1 MDGASRR
8 SAIIDVIVVLVLA
21 VGLVLELAITGL
33 PAPDEGSVSTWRQV
47 LSTLATVGLIASL
60 LVRRRSPLVPL
71 AFAVV
76 AAVAAVGGPVDG
88 SVVLLA
94 SIALATYSAGAH
106 ADGRGGWIA
115 AAGVAVLVGVALFDP
130 DEPVETAGDVA
141 SVTFLVAGPWL
152 AGVALRERRGREAL
166 LEQRAEALRR
176 DRAAGEAAAV
186 AEERT
191 RIARELHDVVA
202 HAISVIVL
210 QARGA
215 RRSLDTDPGATR
227 TALGT
232 IDEVGTEALAEMRR
246 LVGIARAA
254 DERASLQPR
263 PGLAALDGLAD
274 QLRGAGMDV
283 AIERT
288 GDPDPLPPGLD
299 LAAFRIVQEALTNA
313 LAHGGHGPVLVTV
326 DRARGALELAIV
338 DRGPAVAGPVT
349 EGHGLT
355 GMRERVQ
362 LYGGSMET
370 GPLAGG
376 GFGVRV
382 VLPVRPG
389 PGAAS

>member
-1 MDGASRR
+1 MDGDGRR
-8 SAIIDVIVVLVLA
+8 SATIDVIVVLALAGALAIELA
-21 VGLVLELAITGL
+21 VTGL
-33 PAPDEGSVSTWRQV
+33 PVPDEGSVSTWRQV
-47 LSTLATVGLIASL
+47 LSSATTLALIVAL
-60 LVRRRSPLVPL
+60 LVRRRMPLVPL
-71 AFAVV
+71 GLAVV
-76 AAVAAVGGPVDG
+76 AAAAAVSGPVDG
-88 SVVLLA
+88 SAVLLA
-94 SIALATYSAGAH
+94 AIAVATYSAGAH
-106 ADGRGGWIA
+106 ADGTTAWIA
-115 AAGVAVLVGVALFDP
+115 AAGVAVLVGVAMFDP
-130 DEPVETAGDVA
+130 DEPVETASDVA
-141 SVTFLVAGPWL
+141 SIAFLLAGPWI

-176 DRAAGEAAAV
+176 DQAANEAAAV
-186 AEERT
+186 ADERT

-215 RRSLDTDPGATR
+215 RRSLDADPEATR
-227 TALGT
+227 TALDA

-246 LVGIARAA
+246 LVGIARTD

-274 QLRGAGMDV
+274 QLRGAGLDV
-283 AIERT
+283 AVERT
-288 GDPDPLPPGLD
+288 GDADPLPPGLD

-313 LAHGGHGPVLVTV
+313 VAHGGHGPVLVTV
-326 DRARGALELAIV
+326 DRTRGSLELEIA
-338 DRGPAVAGPVT
+338 DRGPAVPGPVR

-370 GPLAGG
+370 GPLDGG

-382 VLPVRPG
+382 VLPVGTAAG
-389 PGAAS
+389 PAT